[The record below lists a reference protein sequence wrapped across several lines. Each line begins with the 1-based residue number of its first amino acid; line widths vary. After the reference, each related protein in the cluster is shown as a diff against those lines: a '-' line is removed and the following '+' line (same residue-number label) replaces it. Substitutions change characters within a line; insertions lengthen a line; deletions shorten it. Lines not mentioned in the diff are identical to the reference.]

1 MDMQASQRENN
12 MRSALST
19 GTRKFVFEI
28 KRLCPEE
35 DQMRS
40 GNMKTRLLLV
50 DDHAVVR
57 SGLRMLLGSHA
68 ELEIAGEAGTAEDAL
83 QKAGELRPDLILMDI
98 GLPDKTGIEATRE
111 IKRNFP
117 DVRILALTI
126 HEDEE
131 YFFQMLDAGASGYV
145 PKRAAPEELLSA
157 IRVAAAG
164 EVYLYPSMAK
174 LLVRDFLNIERPAG
188 ERPNLDGLTDR
199 EREVLTHLAE
209 GVSNDE
215 IAVTLVISPRTVER
229 HRENIMRKLNL
240 HSRSELVRYAIRKGI
255 IKA

>member
-1 MDMQASQRENN
+1 M
-12 MRSALST
+12 
-19 GTRKFVFEI
+19 
-28 KRLCPEE
+28 
-35 DQMRS
+35 
-40 GNMKTRLLLV
+40 TRLLLV

-57 SGLRMLLGSHA
+57 SGLKMLLSGH
-68 ELEIAGEAGTAEDAL
+68 EEMEIVGEAGSAAEAMRE
-83 QKAGELRPDLILMDI
+83 AERTTPEVILMDI
-98 GLPDKTGIEATRE
+98 GLPDKTGIEATRD
-111 IKRNFP
+111 IKKRFP
-117 DVRILALTI
+117 EMKVVALTI

-145 PKRAAPEELLSA
+145 PKRAAPDELITA
-157 IRVAAAG
+157 IRAAAAG

-174 LLVRDFLNIERPAG
+174 LLVRDYLNVERPAD
-188 ERPNLDGLTDR
+188 EKLNLDGLTDR

-209 GVSNDE
+209 GAGNEE
-215 IAVTLVISPRTVER
+215 IATALVISPKTVER

>member
-1 MDMQASQRENN
+1 M
-12 MRSALST
+12 T
-19 GTRKFVFEI
+19 I
-28 KRLCPEE
+28 
-35 DQMRS
+35 
-40 GNMKTRLLLV
+40 RLLLV

-57 SGLRMLLGSHA
+57 SGLKMLLGGQTDM
-68 ELEIAGEAGTAEDAL
+68 EIVGEAGSAAEAL
-83 QKAGELRPDLILMDI
+83 TETERVQPNLILMDI

-111 IKRNFP
+111 IKSKFP
-117 DVRILALTI
+117 DVNIVALTI

-145 PKRAAPEELLSA
+145 PKRAAPEELITA
-157 IRVAAAG
+157 IKAAANG
-164 EVYLYPSMAK
+164 EVYLYPSLAK
-174 LLVRDFLNIERPAG
+174 LLVRDFLNVERTAD
-188 ERPNLDGLTDR
+188 EKVNLDGLTDR

-209 GVSNDE
+209 GESNDQ
-215 IAVTLVISPRTVER
+215 IATVLVISPKTVER

>member
-1 MDMQASQRENN
+1 M
-12 MRSALST
+12 
-19 GTRKFVFEI
+19 
-28 KRLCPEE
+28 
-35 DQMRS
+35 
-40 GNMKTRLLLV
+40 TRLLLV

-57 SGLRMLLGSHA
+57 SGLKMLLSGHS
-68 ELEIAGEAGTAEDAL
+68 EMEIVGEADSAAGAL
-83 QKAGELRPDLILMDI
+83 QEVERTHPDVILMDI

-111 IKRNFP
+111 IKKKFP
-117 DVRILALTI
+117 DVKIVALTI

-145 PKRAAPEELLSA
+145 PKRAAPEELITA

-174 LLVRDFLNIERPAG
+174 LLVRDYLNAERPA
-188 ERPNLDGLTDR
+188 EEKLNLGGLTDR

-209 GVSNDE
+209 GASNDE
-215 IAVTLVISPRTVER
+215 IAAALVISPKTVER

>member
-1 MDMQASQRENN
+1 M
-12 MRSALST
+12 
-19 GTRKFVFEI
+19 
-28 KRLCPEE
+28 
-35 DQMRS
+35 
-40 GNMKTRLLLV
+40 TRLLLV

-57 SGLRMLLGSHA
+57 SGLKMLLSGHG
-68 ELEIAGEAGTAEDAL
+68 EMEIVGEADSAAGAL
-83 QKAGELRPDLILMDI
+83 QETERTHPDVILMDI

-111 IKRNFP
+111 IKRKFP
-117 DVRILALTI
+117 NVKIVALTI

-145 PKRAAPEELLSA
+145 PKRAAPDELLTA

-174 LLVRDFLNIERPAG
+174 LLVRDYLNVERPA
-188 ERPNLDGLTDR
+188 EEKINLGGLTDR
-199 EREVLTHLAE
+199 EHEVLTHLAE
-209 GVSNDE
+209 GASNDE
-215 IAVTLVISPRTVER
+215 IAAVLFISPKTVER